1 LGSLGYDLILVA
13 RNKARLQEM
22 QKDISTNVKIIVA
35 DLSIESKLKEVYV
48 LCKNENIDILIN
60 NAGFGKFGTFS
71 EVELEQEISMIDTN
85 VISIQV
91 LTKLYLKEMKAK
103 IDELEYQS
111 GVTFS
116 GGDPM
121 MQVEALAEL
130 AAYVKEKGMNV
141 WVYTG
146 YTFEELMIL
155 ADKNES
161 YMKALEQ
168 IDVLVDGKFVMDL
181 KSFDVQVRGSSNQRI
196 LDVKK
201 SLEKKKAVKITKYK

>member
-1 LGSLGYDLILVA
+1 MKKGYA
-13 RNKARLQEM
+13 RFAMADIQSDSIVDGEGIRSVIWFQGCSHNCPGCHNPETHDFKAG
-22 QKDISTNVKIIVA
+22 V
-35 DLSIESKLKEVYV
+35 EV
-48 LCKNENIDILIN
+48 
-60 NAGFGKFGTFS
+60 S
-71 EVELEQEISMIDTN
+71 
-85 VISIQV
+85 
-91 LTKLYLKEMKAK
+91 LKEMKSQ

-121 MQVEALAEL
+121 MQVEALTEL

-146 YTFEELMIL
+146 YTFEELLVL
-155 ADKNES
+155 AGKNES
-161 YMKALEQ
+161 YKRALEQ

-181 KSFDVQVRGSSNQRI
+181 KSFDVQFRGSSNQRI

-201 SLEKKKAVKITKYK
+201 SLEKKKAVKIPKYK